1 MLFGDTVGTVTEW
14 FPLVSKKP
22 EARGVSTQ
30 VRCEHGTT
38 PPQRWAWVAGQ
49 NGELTDQKIF
59 GSGAVVEAKQDV
71 ASIVLALRRDA
82 GRLPHN
88 GLCAADLPGCSF
100 AGRCDGGIKDDILA
114 ASGGGSG
121 GGGQCGRRRDEGEGR
136 EESGEELHCGGVYVV
151 RIKSIN
157 KLNVVEGNVNEEE
170 GWVG

>member
-1 MLFGDTVGTVTEW
+1 M
-14 FPLVSKKP
+14 
-22 EARGVSTQ
+22 
-30 VRCEHGTT
+30 
-38 PPQRWAWVAGQ
+38 
-49 NGELTDQKIF
+49 
-59 GSGAVVEAKQDV
+59 

-100 AGRCDGGIKDDILA
+100 AGRRDGGIKDDILA

-136 EESGEELHCGGVYVV
+136 EESGEELHCEGVYVA
-151 RIKSIN
+151 RIESNN